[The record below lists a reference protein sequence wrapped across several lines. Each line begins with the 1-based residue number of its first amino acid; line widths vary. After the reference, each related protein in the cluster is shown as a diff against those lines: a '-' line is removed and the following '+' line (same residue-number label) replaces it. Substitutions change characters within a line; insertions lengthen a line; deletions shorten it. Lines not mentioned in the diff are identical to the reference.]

1 HSQEEEAE
9 ADAEALQT
17 CKICVCLSLHHRHPQ
32 VLVLELAQKVASD
45 EAWMKFQQLHC
56 CHVDAHWDTV
66 WFDRFTTHLEHVNR
80 VDPSEQQSKWNEYNP
95 ERNYGAQ
102 NGSGVSQFSLPVV
115 KELTEVYQIRHY
127 AHSDPQTAEQSAGEE
142 RSVGKAAVAFNAAQ
156 LRRQRL
162 PEFKAGVPPATGK
175 LGQAKP
181 WAYDMRTVES
191 TELFCHRTF
200 LRVAGGKNLHQIKDT
215 SLQGARLADTGGRT
229 ANMDTL
235 SSTLYIPYHRVL
247 LGRLRVNES
256 GKAKFRGPLV
266 SSIRHCRTVVLV
278 FKQFNSTKQSTV
290 SSSERIICNGKV
302 QGWRLAHP
310 IQNLCNSVG
319 CVVADVIEGKHACV
333 ILAEIRK
340 RIRSEVVRFSVL
352 LQLSA
357 ARGDEAGAGT
367 ALQQREL
374 EAGIKRRG
382 CWRVVESLYHQ
393 PLPEEIAH
401 DRKSP
406 WSKVENFEPLSVSIR
421 CWSSKSLKQPSSSSR
436 KPSAGGK
443 YSAMERFMDASV
455 PMFLYT
461 TIQSLKQP
469 AMVSPISES
478 FRLTHAYTVCIRGG
492 HHPVKGIAIKIL
504 QQHQVIGQRSVLCV
518 SQIVTSAGHGQRCE
532 ANDPTKGQLEKQK
545 RLKNMRNSCKEVKFK
560 AYLGKA
566 VRQEWSSGGLSSDAL
581 AWHRQPGFFGEPGGG
596 AITRRLRF
604 ADSPWLAGRNKAPG
618 RCQFRAEQTSPAS
631 CRETPVVPAIMCFV
645 GLTFGRATKQVNAK
659 LVDLGRIGCQLA
671 DRGNDGALLGL
682 NRRDIRATSSS
693 RRCPSLAT
701 LTDVRVINLATMGSG
716 KSSTSSAEPV
726 FVPNRVLLGG
736 NCLATSIGLSAS
748 LTRDCRWNVSTYD
761 SAMPRLVRPKT
772 RCGTGN
778 LTVIELLTGSGMS
791 PGPCSREAVPNDQ
804 ELTLPGLR
812 TVTCARCWAAEQLKL
827 ARQTAPNQQR
837 MKPEQPASDRQ
848 ENSKMYTSKA
858 SCGSPGRQNTPD
870 TPTAVTVT
878 VTRKFTCSHSSGP
891 ATLFQAI
898 RSPISA
904 TTQPFAGGSACQ
916 LLRCSPSGVPSDASN
931 LPLLLLNSPSMWT
944 NLCAETALRDAAK
957 QILFYCKVIPA
968 RCVLKAN
975 EPHLFNRGLIRLR
988 MICSSIS
995 VVILASL
1002 PVPFQAAAELHS
1014 RCAARLLAMVWG
1026 CEPPPRNCSWVSL
1039 GCQFSVKFKFGEGEP
1054 AHNLIDSVAPS
1065 RIVTNETVKDALAGA
1080 PIRDQPVSKW
1090 GLASRTCTAAPTS
1103 WVAMSVLEI
1112 RRNSDL
1118 NFALARKKGLTRCD
1132 WCPGGATTENSH
1144 TCLKRVKLHCKPGD
1158 AGSEVCKRTTDRK
1171 SATFAT
1177 IPAGSSVRYRLE
1189 RPAKLASIVFL
1200 RNNHCCSTDVEDLKI
1215 TLSDQS
1221 WCTLDTERIKKWS
1234 TRKYARMNHCTSRGN
1249 IEYFDVA
1256 TWKRNGSMTLREIQF
1271 GSLELT
1277 ELKTKLPNYMKF
1289 RACVDV
1295 PHRFLIHLN
1304 SADSNFEKLEAK
1316 QSSED
1321 ELIAMWFVNGLASV
1335 DHKHSNS
1342 LTGAVATTEAS
1353 ITYAGRLGTPSQ
1365 PAPDTRPPRNTS
1377 KAKCQYCGGSHLQGA
1392 YPAQGP
1398 LEVAVVSGRNTLQV
1412 SNVTTSEEDT
1422 SVLLLIKTLTPC
1434 ISSFR
1439 SSLPPSDWKHRPDKA
1454 RFAKLPSTARPEL
1467 LPAFVSPY
1475 SCHLSSS
1482 LRTHFTGNSRSPRT
1496 SGSGSRR
1503 WRVTCLAK
1511 KTPLNSCR
1519 RRSCHV
1525 VFEIDN
1531 RLQFYHHPLTLPFR
1545 CIIQYLPS
1553 SLTANLKLMSLR
1565 MASGVMLER
1574 IPGEKAAMLLLSGT
1588 SKYTWGAMLAAVYES
1603 VSTLLALGRHGQ
1615 HCESWELLPANA
1627 DVRKVI
1633 GIECDGGCSVGRQV
1647 GEVKVRVSVVFVL
1660 HAAAGELHP
1669 LLLKPPVE
1677 TDKLTSQRCRD
1688 HRSLNADSPSDWFQA
1703 DPEAE
1708 LIATGAQLLAIKV
1721 HRLEVGQVV
1730 GPQLPIPRRI
1740 IVHCNGASLA
1750 NAKTETSLNADQPFL
1765 RENRVLQQLCR
1776 MHASMMQP
1784 VVQQL
1789 KRRAGAWIG
1798 LSDSKQLR
1806 LVAKVARVFHEGCI
1820 AQSLTKSL
1828 GHLTREHLLLP
1839 ACGRHQSSLLGA
1851 PHAMELRWLMEF
1863 PQRCSHGAS
1872 VKPVPACP
1880 VPRHANVQLE
1890 VSPGGA
1896 AGSADEGSDLRAKA
1910 DCDSPSGE
1918 QAQYRCILHHQQ
1930 AAPPPAQWNDWHMA
1944 WAEAQRAFTGESDF
1958 CKGHDET
1965 EVLGAGPVD
1974 NYAVEVVNGPEAD
1987 GQRARFSLCDKRAC
2001 QPEHLRQEYQQLLIL
2016 RPHGVVKAFV
2026 AGKVQRQGVHISGE
2040 VAAAVNAFPSMML
2053 SFTAEL
2059 PATSWRKWIGT
2070 AAGLNGAASAKAAR
2084 YGQLSN
2090 TGTLKKNC
2098 IATAHGGA
2106 AVRVQRRSGILGQ
2119 VEAVADG
2126 PRFERQ
2132 VRQARL
2138 PAGLLAS
2145 TFLLASPSC
2154 LPIYKPGLTPPTWI
2168 LFHFADERQLLGAV
2182 NVNHQGQVGVQGG
2195 AVRGRP
2201 AHKVPGSGSLPSLH
2215 SHWLVEF
2222 LRRPTRNGPMSLSLN
2237 LQSSEAEMSVQ
2248 CTGKALL
2255 GKRAGIPRKQ
2265 DEEVSLQHSLGVQQA
2280 GGDATPALL
2289 SADLA
2294 GNCPGCRGVLDV
2306 PADAGRADPAW
2317 RASCGAV

>member
-1 HSQEEEAE
+1 
-9 ADAEALQT
+9 
-17 CKICVCLSLHHRHPQ
+17 
-32 VLVLELAQKVASD
+32 
-45 EAWMKFQQLHC
+45 
-56 CHVDAHWDTV
+56 
-66 WFDRFTTHLEHVNR
+66 
-80 VDPSEQQSKWNEYNP
+80 
-95 ERNYGAQ
+95 
-102 NGSGVSQFSLPVV
+102 
-115 KELTEVYQIRHY
+115 
-127 AHSDPQTAEQSAGEE
+127 
-142 RSVGKAAVAFNAAQ
+142 
-156 LRRQRL
+156 
-162 PEFKAGVPPATGK
+162 
-175 LGQAKP
+175 
-181 WAYDMRTVES
+181 
-191 TELFCHRTF
+191 TF

-215 SLQGARLADTGGRT
+215 SLQGARLAALGLREKTPAPLPQQPLKPMTLWLSGTLTRSKLPNGKPLDSASCLQCHWNCIPSTDTFEGANCSVSGVLVTLSQKNSADTGGRT

-340 RIRSEVVRFSVL
+340 RHVTLTSSGLARRALVQPMDKFANPEKEIFSDRPAGKTDITSGVSWLWFFMTDGHDAVRTELDILRNIRSEVVRFSVL

-1144 TCLKRVKLHCKPGD
+1144 TCLKRVKLDCKPGD

-1256 TWKRNGSMTLREIQF
+1256 TWKRNGSMTLREIQL

-1304 SADSNFEKLEAK
+1304 SADSKLA
-1316 QSSED
+1316 
-1321 ELIAMWFVNGLASV
+1321 
-1335 DHKHSNS
+1335 
-1342 LTGAVATTEAS
+1342 
-1353 ITYAGRLGTPSQ
+1353 
-1365 PAPDTRPPRNTS
+1365 
-1377 KAKCQYCGGSHLQGA
+1377 
-1392 YPAQGP
+1392 
-1398 LEVAVVSGRNTLQV
+1398 
-1412 SNVTTSEEDT
+1412 
-1422 SVLLLIKTLTPC
+1422 
-1434 ISSFR
+1434 
-1439 SSLPPSDWKHRPDKA
+1439 
-1454 RFAKLPSTARPEL
+1454 
-1467 LPAFVSPY
+1467 
-1475 SCHLSSS
+1475 
-1482 LRTHFTGNSRSPRT
+1482 
-1496 SGSGSRR
+1496 
-1503 WRVTCLAK
+1503 
-1511 KTPLNSCR
+1511 
-1519 RRSCHV
+1519 
-1525 VFEIDN
+1525 
-1531 RLQFYHHPLTLPFR
+1531 
-1545 CIIQYLPS
+1545 
-1553 SLTANLKLMSLR
+1553 
-1565 MASGVMLER
+1565 
-1574 IPGEKAAMLLLSGT
+1574 
-1588 SKYTWGAMLAAVYES
+1588 
-1603 VSTLLALGRHGQ
+1603 
-1615 HCESWELLPANA
+1615 
-1627 DVRKVI
+1627 
-1633 GIECDGGCSVGRQV
+1633 
-1647 GEVKVRVSVVFVL
+1647 
-1660 HAAAGELHP
+1660 
-1669 LLLKPPVE
+1669 
-1677 TDKLTSQRCRD
+1677 
-1688 HRSLNADSPSDWFQA
+1688 
-1703 DPEAE
+1703 
-1708 LIATGAQLLAIKV
+1708 
-1721 HRLEVGQVV
+1721 
-1730 GPQLPIPRRI
+1730 
-1740 IVHCNGASLA
+1740 
-1750 NAKTETSLNADQPFL
+1750 
-1765 RENRVLQQLCR
+1765 
-1776 MHASMMQP
+1776 
-1784 VVQQL
+1784 
-1789 KRRAGAWIG
+1789 
-1798 LSDSKQLR
+1798 
-1806 LVAKVARVFHEGCI
+1806 
-1820 AQSLTKSL
+1820 
-1828 GHLTREHLLLP
+1828 
-1839 ACGRHQSSLLGA
+1839 
-1851 PHAMELRWLMEF
+1851 
-1863 PQRCSHGAS
+1863 
-1872 VKPVPACP
+1872 
-1880 VPRHANVQLE
+1880 
-1890 VSPGGA
+1890 
-1896 AGSADEGSDLRAKA
+1896 
-1910 DCDSPSGE
+1910 
-1918 QAQYRCILHHQQ
+1918 
-1930 AAPPPAQWNDWHMA
+1930 
-1944 WAEAQRAFTGESDF
+1944 
-1958 CKGHDET
+1958 
-1965 EVLGAGPVD
+1965 
-1974 NYAVEVVNGPEAD
+1974 
-1987 GQRARFSLCDKRAC
+1987 
-2001 QPEHLRQEYQQLLIL
+2001 
-2016 RPHGVVKAFV
+2016 
-2026 AGKVQRQGVHISGE
+2026 
-2040 VAAAVNAFPSMML
+2040 
-2053 SFTAEL
+2053 
-2059 PATSWRKWIGT
+2059 
-2070 AAGLNGAASAKAAR
+2070 
-2084 YGQLSN
+2084 
-2090 TGTLKKNC
+2090 
-2098 IATAHGGA
+2098 
-2106 AVRVQRRSGILGQ
+2106 
-2119 VEAVADG
+2119 
-2126 PRFERQ
+2126 
-2132 VRQARL
+2132 
-2138 PAGLLAS
+2138 
-2145 TFLLASPSC
+2145 
-2154 LPIYKPGLTPPTWI
+2154 
-2168 LFHFADERQLLGAV
+2168 
-2182 NVNHQGQVGVQGG
+2182 
-2195 AVRGRP
+2195 
-2201 AHKVPGSGSLPSLH
+2201 
-2215 SHWLVEF
+2215 
-2222 LRRPTRNGPMSLSLN
+2222 
-2237 LQSSEAEMSVQ
+2237 
-2248 CTGKALL
+2248 
-2255 GKRAGIPRKQ
+2255 
-2265 DEEVSLQHSLGVQQA
+2265 
-2280 GGDATPALL
+2280 
-2289 SADLA
+2289 
-2294 GNCPGCRGVLDV
+2294 
-2306 PADAGRADPAW
+2306 
-2317 RASCGAV
+2317 